1 MKCHGCK
8 SLNTREMLNQS
19 ESRQQVAIVSLA
31 NLLSMPKVFQRKG
44 RRLDSVSALL
54 FFIVHINPALSC
66 TCTCTCNWAC
76 GSHYETSSVR
86 NQNVLDTIG
95 HDRQLV
101 SQQRLSAQVLVE
113 GHLLVGQAFEGP
125 LQGHH
130 VQEHLVWEQLFLRHF
145 FRAC

>member
-1 MKCHGCK
+1 MRH
-8 SLNTREMLNQS
+8 
-19 ESRQQVAIVSLA
+19 
-31 NLLSMPKVFQRKG
+31 F
-44 RRLDSVSALL
+44 
-54 FFIVHINPALSC
+54 
-66 TCTCTCNWAC
+66 
-76 GSHYETSSVR
+76 ETSSVR
-86 NQNVLDTIG
+86 DQNVLDTIG

-130 VQEHLVWEQLFLRHF
+130 VQEHVVWEQLFLRHF